1 MNSYEICDAL
11 KISSRPTITRDIQW
25 WKQQFVNEL
34 KYHIQDRLP
43 MEFSRCLENN
53 NLCLREAWRVVA
65 SSEAKG
71 DNRTKLQA
79 LTLIEQTTSHR
90 IELLRDIMKI

>member
-1 MNSYEICDAL
+1 
-11 KISSRPTITRDIQW
+11 
-25 WKQQFVNEL
+25 
-34 KYHIQDRLP
+34 

-53 NLCLREAWRVVA
+53 NLCLKEAWRVVA
-65 SSEAKG
+65 SSESRG

-90 IELLRDIMKI
+90 IELLTNVSILQESMKYVDEARRETIGELHKKVS